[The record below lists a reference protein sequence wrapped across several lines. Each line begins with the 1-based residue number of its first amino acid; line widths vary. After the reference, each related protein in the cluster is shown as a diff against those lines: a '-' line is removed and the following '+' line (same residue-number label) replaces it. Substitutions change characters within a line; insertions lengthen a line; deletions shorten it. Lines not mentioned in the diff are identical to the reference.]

1 MLKSGL
7 RHLLDRLAKHMDAKA
22 ESTFD
27 GLCLVSAGEESAR
40 DEFITAHIVAR
51 EPATASRAARLSR
64 LS

>member
-7 RHLLDRLAKHMDAKA
+7 RNLFDRLTKHMDAKA
-22 ESTFD
+22 DSTFD
-27 GLCLVSAGEESAR
+27 GLRLASVGNDSAR

-51 EPATASRAARLSR
+51 EPVTASRTVRLSR